1 MVDLSKYQSL
11 RNHGYDA
18 VATYRALRK
27 DGLGQIDG
35 ILMLRKV
42 FSLSL
47 TEAKIL
53 AHEID
58 TGEPLH
64 KSQSDLVKAF
74 TDVFDELFGDDE
86 KQ

>member
-11 RNHGYDA
+11 CNHGYDA

-27 DGLGQIDG
+27 DGLEQIDG

-47 TEAKIL
+47 ADAKIL
-53 AHEID
+53 AYEID
-58 TGEPLH
+58 TGEPFH
-64 KSQSDLVKAF
+64 KRQPDLVKPF
-74 TDVFDELFGDDE
+74 TDFCDELFGHDE